1 MIQEYVKRVIECIDY
16 ANSGFT
22 KLNNKALN
30 MPGMSSTKVRNFL
43 NKIVSY
49 PSVSYLE
56 IGVWQGS
63 TFYSALY
70 GNQPEYALAID
81 NFSEFQG
88 NIQTFQNNM
97 SDINFEF
104 SFLNADCFNLITKP
118 EKKFNVYFYDGNHS
132 FNSQKLALSYYDS
145 VLMNEFIYICDD
157 WNFPEVVKGTIAG
170 IEETKL
176 EIIQDWILPAKYN
189 GDTENWWNGL
199 WVAVIKKTK

>member
-1 MIQEYVKRVIECIDY
+1 MIQEYIQRVTESIDY
-16 ANSGFT
+16 ANSDET

-30 MPGMSSTKVRNFL
+30 MTGMSSKKVRNFL

-49 PSVSYLE
+49 PKVSYLE

-81 NFSEFQG
+81 NFSEFEG

-97 SDINFEF
+97 SDVNAEF
-104 SFLNADCFNLITKP
+104 SFLNTDCFNLTIRP
-118 EKKFNVYFYDGNHS
+118 REKFNVYFYDGNHS
-132 FNSQKLALSYYDS
+132 FDSQKLALTYYDFM
-145 VLMNEFIYICDD
+145 LMDEFIYICDD
-157 WNFPEVVKGTIAG
+157 WNFPEVPKGTIAG
-170 IEETKL
+170 IEENKL
-176 EIIQDWILPAKYN
+176 QIIRDWTLPANHN

-199 WVAVIKKTK
+199 YIAVIKKSK